1 MPQASDPWCFFLI
14 LLHLYFV
21 IHSPTN
27 HDPYL
32 LINHLHLVFDWH
44 ASYAQGTPQL
54 RGAFIL
60 QQFAV
65 VLDDAVG
72 LPGQLSLR
80 AEGNVRIV
88 ADLKQSGFW

>member
-1 MPQASDPWCFFLI
+1 ML
-14 LLHLYFV
+14 

-44 ASYAQGTPQL
+44 SSYAQGTPQL
-54 RGAFIL
+54 RGALIL

-65 VLDDAVG
+65 ILDDAVG

-80 AEGNVRIV
+80 GEGQV
-88 ADLKQSGFW
+88 